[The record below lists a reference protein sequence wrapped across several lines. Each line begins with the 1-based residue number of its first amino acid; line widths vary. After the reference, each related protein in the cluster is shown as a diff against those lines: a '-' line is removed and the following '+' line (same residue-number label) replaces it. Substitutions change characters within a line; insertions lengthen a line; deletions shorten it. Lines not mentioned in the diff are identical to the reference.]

1 MQKIQKFF
9 STVTFRIVA
18 SIYKDMLFF
27 ALVVYFF
34 FLIFLSNQQKDCKAT
49 NMVCFFKEQRIF
61 FLRLVMLEQK
71 YMIFDIYWYIYNS
84 IFIYIDIIFLI
95 LFLFGLC
102 VCVIWVCKSQ
112 LFTTIEIW
120 LVGQYLFFKTC
131 KISVIERWF
140 FFRYLELLLYLK
152 WK

>member
-1 MQKIQKFF
+1 MRKIQKFF

-34 FLIFLSNQQKDCKAT
+34 FLNFFCQISRKIVKPQTWCVFLKN
-49 NMVCFFKEQRIF
+49 KEFF

-140 FFRYLELLLYLK
+140 FFVIWNYFYI
-152 WK
+152 

>member
-140 FFRYLELLLYLK
+140 FFVIWNYFYI
-152 WK
+152 

>member
-95 LFLFGLC
+95 LFFLFGLC

-112 LFTTIEIW
+112 LFTTIEI
-120 LVGQYLFFKTC
+120 
-131 KISVIERWF
+131 
-140 FFRYLELLLYLK
+140 
-152 WK
+152 

>member
-34 FLIFLSNQQKDCKAT
+34 FLIFFCQISRKIVKPQTWCVFLKN
-49 NMVCFFKEQRIF
+49 KEFF

-112 LFTTIEIW
+112 LFTTIEI
-120 LVGQYLFFKTC
+120 
-131 KISVIERWF
+131 
-140 FFRYLELLLYLK
+140 
-152 WK
+152 

>member
-71 YMIFDIYWYIYNS
+71 YMIFDIYWYIYNNS

-112 LFTTIEIW
+112 LFTTIEI
-120 LVGQYLFFKTC
+120 
-131 KISVIERWF
+131 
-140 FFRYLELLLYLK
+140 
-152 WK
+152 